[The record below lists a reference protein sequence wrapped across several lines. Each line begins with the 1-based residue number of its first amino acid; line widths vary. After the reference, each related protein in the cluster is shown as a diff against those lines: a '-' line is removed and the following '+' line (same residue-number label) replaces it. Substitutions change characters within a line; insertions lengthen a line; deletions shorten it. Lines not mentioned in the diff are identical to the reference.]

1 MCYPGICNV
10 SKSEEQLLFPD
21 LDMHFYLSLSY
32 LRQIKASL
40 TYSLFTI
47 SKIWQQI
54 CFVKSREIL
63 LMFCKSEVGIRI
75 ANVGLIQIYIVT
87 GAP

>member
-1 MCYPGICNV
+1 MFQ
-10 SKSEEQLLFPD
+10 KSEELLLFPY

-40 TYSLFTI
+40 IYSPFTI

-54 CFVKSREIL
+54 CFVKSRKII
-63 LMFCKSEVGIRI
+63 LMFGKSEVGIRI
-75 ANVGLIQIYIVT
+75 ANVWLIQIYIVM
-87 GAP
+87 GAKAF